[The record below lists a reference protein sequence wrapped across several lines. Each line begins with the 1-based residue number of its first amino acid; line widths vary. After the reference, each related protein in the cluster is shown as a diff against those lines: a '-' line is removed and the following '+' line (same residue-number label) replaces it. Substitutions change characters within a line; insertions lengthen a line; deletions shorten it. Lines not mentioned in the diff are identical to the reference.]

1 MAVGHNKEEKIMKY
15 AVTKVVNGNFFI
27 VSEHGED
34 LPAAKNAFWDQ
45 CKALNNAP
53 DVITATVAVMDEN
66 QDIVANKREFISH
79 EVQPNE

>member
-1 MAVGHNKEEKIMKY
+1 MRY

-34 LPAAKNAFWDQ
+34 LSAAKNAFWDQ
-45 CKALNNAP
+45 CKILNSAP

-66 QDIVANKREFISH
+66 QDVVEGKKEYISH
-79 EVQPNE
+79 VVENTEEE